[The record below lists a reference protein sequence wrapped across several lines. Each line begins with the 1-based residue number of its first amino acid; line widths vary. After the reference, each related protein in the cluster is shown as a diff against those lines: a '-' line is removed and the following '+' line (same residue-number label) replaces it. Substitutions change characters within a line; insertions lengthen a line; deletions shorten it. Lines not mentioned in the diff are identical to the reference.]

1 MQLKM
6 RQSISLND
14 GYIYFF
20 LNLDILIARS
30 KKALKIG
37 SKYLLSLKF
46 TYNII
51 ERRYLENNEE
61 IQEFK
66 EKIHEAKE

>member
-1 MQLKM
+1 MCQNILH
-6 RQSISLND
+6 NE

-37 SKYLLSLKF
+37 FLYLLSLKF
-46 TYNII
+46 TWNII
-51 ERRYLENNEE
+51 ERRHVENNEE

-66 EKIHEAKE
+66 EEIHEVKE